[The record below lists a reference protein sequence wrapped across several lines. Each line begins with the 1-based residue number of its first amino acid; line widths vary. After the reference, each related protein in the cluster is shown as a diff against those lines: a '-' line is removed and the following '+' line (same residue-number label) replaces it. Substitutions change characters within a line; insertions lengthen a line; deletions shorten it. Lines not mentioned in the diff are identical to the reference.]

1 MKNEAEI
8 RIFYE
13 NKKWV
18 KVEENTYK
26 NQKMTAGEH
35 QGFLMEMIA
44 DKDTKRES
52 FFLNQQSTQSSPVR
66 KDIVTII
73 YEVLEAKEEE
83 QAEKFYLVQ

>member
-1 MKNEAEI
+1 MTTMNQFTVSGNLCADAQIKEFKNTTSKILRIGIFINSSRKVKNEAEI

-35 QGFLMEMIA
+35 QGIL
-44 DKDTKRES
+44 
-52 FFLNQQSTQSSPVR
+52 
-66 KDIVTII
+66 
-73 YEVLEAKEEE
+73 
-83 QAEKFYLVQ
+83 

>member
-1 MKNEAEI
+1 
-8 RIFYE
+8 
-13 NKKWV
+13 
-18 KVEENTYK
+18 
-26 NQKMTAGEH
+26 
-35 QGFLMEMIA
+35 MIA

-83 QAEKFYLVQ
+83 QTEKFYLVQ